1 MCEMVT
7 CYCCGNEIDIDEANV
22 VEGEYVCDSCYDEE
36 TFECDC
42 CGDRTFNR
50 NRVSDG
56 NIEICEYC
64 YDNHYY
70 RCEECECLIHDE
82 DVSWINDDYPYCSQ
96 CYDEVQDSY
105 KIKHYGYK
113 PNG

>member
-22 VEGEYVCDSCYDEE
+22 VEDEYVCDSCYDEE

-50 NRVSDG
+50 NRVR
-56 NIEICEYC
+56 NCA
-64 YDNHYY
+64 
-70 RCEECECLIHDE
+70 
-82 DVSWINDDYPYCSQ
+82 
-96 CYDEVQDSY
+96 
-105 KIKHYGYK
+105 
-113 PNG
+113 